1 MEGEQ
6 RPYTLVPSTQVDGTG
21 ETCPRENDL
30 LVEHLMEVCIDG
42 APVLKIVCTPG
53 KLVELVL
60 GRL

>member
-30 LVEHLMEVCIDG
+30 LVEHLM
-42 APVLKIVCTPG
+42 
-53 KLVELVL
+53 
-60 GRL
+60 